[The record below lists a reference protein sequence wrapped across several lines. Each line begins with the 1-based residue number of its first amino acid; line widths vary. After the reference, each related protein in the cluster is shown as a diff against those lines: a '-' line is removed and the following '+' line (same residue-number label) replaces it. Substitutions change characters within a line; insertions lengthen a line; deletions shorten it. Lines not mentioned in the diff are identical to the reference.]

1 MFHISI
7 PYYVV
12 VNQTAFKK
20 TNDVLGNQQIY
31 VEQPMEHIDAE
42 GNIDI
47 DLRRGY
53 QTLDSNNAL
62 AYLRYSDPKHDTFTR
77 VQRQERFLK
86 LWVEQEHNAFFLTNA
101 WHIWRIWD
109 HYDSNISTLDAIKL
123 VYNASKINKEEI
135 HFYILPGEKSL

>member
-1 MFHISI
+1 MDVIGIPSNSKIDNRDQTDATMLNSIYEKGGIELTKAVIEDMFHISI

-77 VQRQERFLK
+77 VQRQE
-86 LWVEQEHNAFFLTNA
+86 
-101 WHIWRIWD
+101 
-109 HYDSNISTLDAIKL
+109 
-123 VYNASKINKEEI
+123 KIPKI
-135 HFYILPGEKSL
+135 VGGTRT

>member
-1 MFHISI
+1 
-7 PYYVV
+7 
-12 VNQTAFKK
+12 
-20 TNDVLGNQQIY
+20 
-31 VEQPMEHIDAE
+31 MEHVDAE
-42 GNIDI
+42 GNKDI

-86 LWVEQEHNAFFLTNA
+86 LWVDQEHNAFFLTNA

-109 HYDSNISTLDAIKL
+109 HFDSNISTLDAIKL
-123 VYNASKINKEEI
+123 VYNASKIIRKKFI
-135 HFYILPGEKSL
+135 FTFFLAKKS

>member
-1 MFHISI
+1 MQKVIKI
-7 PYYVV
+7 
-12 VNQTAFKK
+12 
-20 TNDVLGNQQIY
+20 LI
-31 VEQPMEHIDAE
+31 
-42 GNIDI
+42 
-47 DLRRGY
+47 LRRGY

-109 HYDSNISTLDAIKL
+109 RFDSNISTLDAIKL

-135 HFYILPGEKSL
+135 HFTFFLAKRVSRRYDLLEGKSNRSTTFSGHYNGQFTG